1 MTIEYLT
8 ELIALRMRLRDMELY
23 KEENRDQ
30 RILIQAAKFE
40 SVLYSIM
47 ASYRQYCKHDV
58 TLMRK
63 LLWMLRY
70 LLSQTSACDH
80 YYDDIK
86 NQISILKEDI
96 KDNVSNSTDRKKLF
110 EMIDDIES
118 PDTNDEKA
126 S

>member
-1 MTIEYLT
+1 
-8 ELIALRMRLRDMELY
+8 
-23 KEENRDQ
+23 
-30 RILIQAAKFE
+30 
-40 SVLYSIM
+40 
-47 ASYRQYCKHDV
+47 
-58 TLMRK
+58 MRK